1 MSLFLRSL
9 RTFAAGAVLLLVVAG
24 CAMVPH
30 PKIVEGPLTATPEP
44 ARQDA
49 YAEPD
54 GSIYRAGRAG
64 SFPLFEDRRPRNI
77 GDIVTVMI
85 EEKTNASKQVATATN
100 RNSGMDIGIAAAPDW
115 MPGSL
120 SAGEQFT
127 AAGQNDMDG
136 RGSSSANNIF
146 TGQITT
152 TVIDV
157 LANGNLRIAGEKA
170 IAINQGSEHIR
181 FSGIVDPRS
190 ITGTNTVSST
200 RVSDARIEFRSK
212 GVMDE
217 VQHMGWLQRIF
228 LNLAPF

>member
-100 RNSGMDIGIAAAPDW
+100 RNSGMDIGITAAPDW